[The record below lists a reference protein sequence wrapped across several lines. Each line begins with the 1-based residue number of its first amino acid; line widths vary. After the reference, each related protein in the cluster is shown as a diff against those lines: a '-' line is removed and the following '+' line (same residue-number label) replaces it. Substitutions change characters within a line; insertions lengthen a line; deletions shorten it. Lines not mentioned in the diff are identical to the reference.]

1 MSAWCGFGGGAVR
14 TRRTGLDGGTT
25 STATGAW
32 AGIVDAPGSARGTVS
47 GPRTCFGSTQRPPAT
62 VTVRPTAATCNQTPL
77 MLPPGSAETC
87 PGEVSATA
95 RNGLRGSISLQGGR
109 RLGSFRFK
117 LVAWFALLALLP
129 LAVAFYGYDSLA
141 RRSENR
147 RADASLEAALRVAV
161 AGYTQQLDLAATI
174 ARRLAA
180 EPPLQRAL
188 HAHDRSALAAVAAS
202 EPSTSVSGGGVTV
215 GSLPPFAARR
225 TVAIVDR
232 GRTIGTVTVAVP
244 IDDRLLTT
252 IGVGLGAGERLV
264 AVRNSHIVAGGPTGE
279 SLAIGPG
286 KSARVMVAGATS
298 RGLATSLA
306 DPAGV
311 QLVALTPQAAID
323 TATRMA
329 EMRLTAVLVAAL
341 LVFALVVFLLGRSVV
356 TTLGRLAGAADAIAD
371 GRLDE
376 RVDVRGQDEF
386 AQLGSAFNRMAE
398 QLQQQMAELRT
409 ERRRAHEAT
418 TRFGQALGATHDP
431 QQLLRVVAET
441 VVEATGA
448 SGAVV
453 RTRSGEVL
461 EAGESTG
468 PEEVTFPL
476 RVGASDFG
484 SLVIRGSALD
494 ADQVETARAL
504 VAHAAVALENA
515 RLHRLVEQ
523 QALVDVLTGLSNR
536 RSLEETL
543 TSELARARRLDG
555 ELCLVLVDLDR
566 FKQVNDRFGHPA
578 GDEVLR
584 SFAHTLAGAI
594 REGDVAG
601 RWGGEEFALIL
612 VGVGVSGGIDL
623 AERARRLISTRPV
636 MTVRGGPVN
645 ITASFGVAAC
655 AGGASIDDLI
665 AAADSALYAA
675 KRGGRNRV
683 VGGATIQSVV

>member
-1 MSAWCGFGGGAVR
+1 M
-14 TRRTGLDGGTT
+14 
-25 STATGAW
+25 
-32 AGIVDAPGSARGTVS
+32 RG
-47 GPRTCFGSTQRPPAT
+47 RIR
-62 VTVRPTAATCNQTPL
+62 
-77 MLPPGSAETC
+77 
-87 PGEVSATA
+87 
-95 RNGLRGSISLQGGR
+95 LRGGR
-109 RLGSFRFK
+109 GLGSFRFK

-161 AGYTQQLDLAATI
+161 AGYTQRVDATAAA

-180 EPPLQRAL
+180 EPRVQRAL
-188 HAHDRSALAAVAAS
+188 RERDRTALASIAAASPSTRLAGRGVAAGTL
-202 EPSTSVSGGGVTV
+202 PRLATGSTVSI
-215 GSLPPFAARR
+215 L
-225 TVAIVDR
+225 DR
-232 GRTIGTVTVAVP
+232 GRPIGAVTVALP
-244 IDDRLLTT
+244 IDDRLLARL
-252 IGVGLGAGERLV
+252 GVGLGSGGRLV
-264 AVRNSHIVAGGPTGE
+264 VVRDGRVVAGGPRGAPLGLTAGH
-279 SLAIGPG
+279 S
-286 KSARVMVAGATS
+286 SRVVLGGAAS
-298 RGLATSLA
+298 RALATTSLVGL
-306 DPAGV
+306 PGL

-323 TATRMA
+323 TAARMA
-329 EMRLTAVLVAAL
+329 EMRLAAVLVAAL

-356 TTLGRLAGAADAIAD
+356 TTLGRLADAADGIAD

-376 RVDVRGQDEF
+376 RVDVRGHDEF
-386 AQLGSAFNRMAE
+386 AQLGGAFNRMAG
-398 QLQQQMAELRT
+398 QLQEQMAELRT

-418 TRFGQALGATHDP
+418 TRFGQALGATLDP
-431 QQLLRVVAET
+431 QQLLRIVAET

-461 EAGESTG
+461 EAGRPTG
-468 PEEVTFPL
+468 PEEVAFPL

-484 SLVIRGSALD
+484 SLVIRGTALD
-494 ADQVETARAL
+494 GDQVETARAL

-523 QALVDVLTGLSNR
+523 QALVDVLTGLANR

-543 TSELARARRLDG
+543 ASELARAGRLDR
-555 ELCLVLVDLDR
+555 ELCLVVADLDR

-584 SFAHTLAGAI
+584 SFAHTLSGAV

-612 VGVGVSGGIDL
+612 LGVGVPGGIEL
-623 AERARRLISTRPV
+623 AERARRLISARPV
-636 MTVRGGPVN
+636 MTIRGGPIP

-655 AGGASIDDLI
+655 SGGATVDDLI

-675 KRGGRNRV
+675 KREGRNRV
-683 VGGATIQSVV
+683 VGGATIEPVV

>member
-1 MSAWCGFGGGAVR
+1 M
-14 TRRTGLDGGTT
+14 
-25 STATGAW
+25 
-32 AGIVDAPGSARGTVS
+32 RGRF
-47 GPRTCFGSTQRPPAT
+47 GPR
-62 VTVRPTAATCNQTPL
+62 
-77 MLPPGSAETC
+77 
-87 PGEVSATA
+87 
-95 RNGLRGSISLQGGR
+95 GGR

-161 AGYTQQLDLAATI
+161 AGYTQRLDAASST
-174 ARRLAA
+174 ARRLAG
-180 EPPLQRAL
+180 EQRVQRAL
-188 HAHDRSALAAVAAS
+188 DTHDRAALAAVAAGD
-202 EPSTSVSGGGVTV
+202 PSTRLTGAGVSVGT
-215 GSLPPFAARR
+215 LPPLAARR
-225 TVAIVDR
+225 TVAILDR

-244 IDDRLLTT
+244 IDDRLLTE
-252 IGVGLGAGERLV
+252 IGVGLGEGERLV
-264 AVRNSHIVAGGPTGE
+264 AVRDARIVAGGPSGE
-279 SLAIGPG
+279 PLDLAPG
-286 KSARVMVAGATS
+286 RSVRVTVAGETS
-298 RGLATSLA
+298 RGLATSSLG
-306 DPAGV
+306 DPSGL
-311 QLVALTPQAAID
+311 QIVALTPQAAID
-323 TATRMA
+323 AAARMA
-329 EMRLTAVLVAAL
+329 EMRLTAVLIASL
-341 LVFALVVFLLGRSVV
+341 FVFALVVFLLGRSVV

-386 AQLGSAFNRMAE
+386 ALLGNAFNRMAE

-441 VVEATGA
+441 VMEATGA

-453 RTRSGEVL
+453 RTRTGEVIQ
-461 EAGESTG
+461 AGESTG

-476 RVGASDFG
+476 RHGASDFG

-523 QALVDVLTGLSNR
+523 QALVDALTGLANR
-536 RSLEETL
+536 RSLEDTL

-555 ELCLVLVDLDR
+555 ELCLVLADLDH

-584 SFAHTLAGAI
+584 AFAHTLAGAI

-623 AERARRLISTRPV
+623 AERARRIVSARPV
-636 MTVRGGPVN
+636 MTVRAGPVE

-655 AGGASIDDLI
+655 AGGATIDQLI
-665 AAADSALYAA
+665 EAADSALYAA

-683 VGGATIQSVV
+683 VGGATLNSVV

>member
-1 MSAWCGFGGGAVR
+1 
-14 TRRTGLDGGTT
+14 L
-25 STATGAW
+25 
-32 AGIVDAPGSARGTVS
+32 RG
-47 GPRTCFGSTQRPPAT
+47 RI
-62 VTVRPTAATCNQTPL
+62 
-77 MLPPGSAETC
+77 
-87 PGEVSATA
+87 
-95 RNGLRGSISLQGGR
+95 GLRGGR

-129 LAVAFYGYDSLA
+129 LAVAFYGYDNLA

-161 AGYTQQLDLAATI
+161 AGYTQHLDAAATA

-180 EPPLQRAL
+180 EPRVQHALRTRDRA
-188 HAHDRSALAAVAAS
+188 ALS
-202 EPSTSVSGGGVTV
+202 EIAGALPSTRLAGRGVSAGT
-215 GSLPPFAARR
+215 LPPFAAQRA
-225 TVAIVDR
+225 VAIVDG
-232 GRTIGTVTVAVP
+232 GRSIGTVTVAVP
-244 IDDRLLTT
+244 VDDHLLTS
-252 IGVGLGAGERLV
+252 IGVGLGAGEHLV
-264 AVRNSHIVAGGPTGE
+264 AVRDARIVAGGRPRAP
-279 SLAIGPG
+279 LALSPG
-286 KSARVMVAGATS
+286 KSARVVVAGVAS
-298 RGLATSLA
+298 RGLATSPLA
-306 DPAGV
+306 DPSGL

-323 TATRMA
+323 TAARMA
-329 EMRLTAVLVAAL
+329 EMRLTAVLVASL

-371 GRLDE
+371 GHLDE

-386 AQLGSAFNRMAE
+386 AQLGNAFNRMAE

-409 ERRRAHEAT
+409 ERRRAHETT
-418 TRFGQALGATHDP
+418 TRFGQALGATHDA

-453 RTRSGEVL
+453 RTRSGDVL

-468 PEEVTFPL
+468 SEEVTFPL

-504 VAHAAVALENA
+504 VAQAAVALENA
-515 RLHRLVEQ
+515 RLHRLVEE
-523 QALVDVLTGLSNR
+523 QAHVDVLTGLANR

-555 ELCLVLVDLDR
+555 ELCLVLADLDR
-566 FKQVNDRFGHPA
+566 FKEVNDRFGHPA

-584 SFAHTLAGAI
+584 SFAHTLAGAV
-594 REGDVAG
+594 REGDIAG

-612 VGVGVSGGIDL
+612 VGVGVAGGLEL
-623 AERARRLISTRPV
+623 AERARRLISARPV
-636 MTVRGGPVN
+636 LTVRGGP
-645 ITASFGVAAC
+645 IAIAASFGVAAC
-655 AGGASIDDLI
+655 AGGADIDDLI

-675 KRGGRNRV
+675 KHAGRNRV
-683 VGGATIQSVV
+683 VGGATIQAVV